1 MKVILTTANASYI
14 HKNLALR
21 WLYVSKPDEVDAKI
35 LEFTIKEDREKVIEQ
50 LLNENPDVI
59 AFSVYIWNSPI
70 IKDWIKEI
78 KQKVPSITLICG
90 GPEATFLDSQ
100 WIDAGADYVVLGEG
114 EQVFWPLICEG
125 EISSSV
131 TSKITSGTKIAQTDL
146 FYLEQLPSPYFL
158 DMDMPSFH
166 LQYLYI
172 ESTRGCPFHCTYCL
186 SSLEEGIRL
195 FSDTYMTTL
204 IMQLEKYKPKQIKFL
219 DRTFNL
225 FPTRALQIAKQL
237 NELRWDASIQFECEV
252 TSMAQKLVD
261 YFAYQAKKER
271 FRFEVGVQSFQ
282 PKTLEAVRRVQNNEQ
297 VKRILTLWSQSGLI
311 VHADLIAGLPYET
324 LELFLDSYHQLLS
337 TQPAEIQVGILK
349 ILPKTQMDLTS
360 RRWGIEALQQAPY
373 TIKKTHWLSYDD
385 VEDVSALAFAT
396 DKLYNIPRCKTLI
409 GQAFQLGVS
418 VGPILIAIGHLMKK
432 HDQLQVKD
440 MIQITY
446 EHFKGVLDEN
456 IVRGALLFDLGEMS
470 KVRPSK
476 WIEDSISPAIT
487 EIIREQIVSRSELT
501 YDFITRKAWIASA
514 YVFQRHGY
522 QARFFMPDKK
532 ISYLFNEEG
541 ECIHEQTTR
550 YRNK

>member
-125 EISSSV
+125 KISSSV

-158 DMDMPSFH
+158 DIDMPSFH

-195 FSDTYMTTL
+195 FSDTYMTAL

-237 NELRWDASIQFECEV
+237 NELRWDASI
-252 TSMAQKLVD
+252 
-261 YFAYQAKKER
+261 
-271 FRFEVGVQSFQ
+271 
-282 PKTLEAVRRVQNNEQ
+282 
-297 VKRILTLWSQSGLI
+297 
-311 VHADLIAGLPYET
+311 
-324 LELFLDSYHQLLS
+324 
-337 TQPAEIQVGILK
+337 
-349 ILPKTQMDLTS
+349 
-360 RRWGIEALQQAPY
+360 
-373 TIKKTHWLSYDD
+373 
-385 VEDVSALAFAT
+385 
-396 DKLYNIPRCKTLI
+396 
-409 GQAFQLGVS
+409 
-418 VGPILIAIGHLMKK
+418 
-432 HDQLQVKD
+432 
-440 MIQITY
+440 
-446 EHFKGVLDEN
+446 
-456 IVRGALLFDLGEMS
+456 
-470 KVRPSK
+470 
-476 WIEDSISPAIT
+476 
-487 EIIREQIVSRSELT
+487 
-501 YDFITRKAWIASA
+501 
-514 YVFQRHGY
+514 
-522 QARFFMPDKK
+522 
-532 ISYLFNEEG
+532 
-541 ECIHEQTTR
+541 
-550 YRNK
+550 